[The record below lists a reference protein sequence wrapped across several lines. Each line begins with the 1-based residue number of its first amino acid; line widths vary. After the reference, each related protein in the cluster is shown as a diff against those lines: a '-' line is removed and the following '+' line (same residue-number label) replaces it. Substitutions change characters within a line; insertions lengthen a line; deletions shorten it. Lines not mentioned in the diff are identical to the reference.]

1 MSLEGGMVDLTAI
14 FLADDLEVFVA
25 VEVMGLRP
33 RVVIRRDL
41 FAVSGASMS
50 WSVLVSL
57 LVELGMVDMFSFYQ
71 GCGLDRRGGAYWW
84 VEP

>member
-1 MSLEGGMVDLTAI
+1 MDDLTAI

-25 VEVMGLRP
+25 VDVMGLRP

-41 FAVSGASMS
+41 LAVSGASMS

-57 LVELGMVDMFSFYQ
+57 LVELGMVD
-71 GCGLDRRGGAYWW
+71 
-84 VEP
+84 VV